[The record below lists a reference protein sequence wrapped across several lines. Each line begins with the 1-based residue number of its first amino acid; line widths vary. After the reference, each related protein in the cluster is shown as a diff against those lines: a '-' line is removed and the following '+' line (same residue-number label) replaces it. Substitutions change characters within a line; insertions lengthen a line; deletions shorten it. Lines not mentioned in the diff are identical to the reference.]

1 MLRIKGYWREL
12 EAVHHLI
19 ARKRDGPTLRRG
31 MVDRMNQGGGTWI
44 LLNAIA

>member
-1 MLRIKGYWREL
+1 MLEIESYWGEL

-31 MVDRMNQGGGTWI
+31 MVDGMNQGGGTRI